1 MSKQLTPVQRTQQ
14 LIAARKPELAKM
26 LPSHINIDTLER
38 AANNALMRN
47 PEIAECEPVSV
58 YDSVM
63 RCAQDGLIP
72 DGKEAAIVVY
82 KGKDGKKAQYQPMID
97 GVLKRLRQSGLVE
110 SIAAKAVF
118 EGDEFDYWF
127 DEDGEHVKY
136 RPNLD
141 ATGDRKFRLAFAYA
155 KLKGG
160 EMIVEVMVKSEIDR
174 VKGASRAG
182 NSSYGPWAQ
191 WYDRMAVKSVLH
203 RLARRLPSSSEV
215 FSMVETLERDIDA
228 RFEGARDVTP
238 QAQNSVLAAIAS
250 GSSELDN
257 ESAGVG
263 ESLNND
269 SLPDLDD
276 VFGGDA

>member
-1 MSKQLTPVQRTQQ
+1 MTNKQLTPIQKTQQ
-14 LIAARKPELAKM
+14 LIATRKPELAKM
-26 LPSHINIDTLER
+26 LPAHISIDTMER

-47 PEIAECEPVSV
+47 PDIASCDPTSV

-82 KGKDGKKAQYQPMID
+82 GGKGGKKAQYQPMID

-110 SIAAKAVF
+110 MISAKAVF

-127 DEDGEHVKY
+127 DELGEHVKY
-136 RPNLD
+136 RPD
-141 ATGDRKFRLAFAYA
+141 FSAEGDRKFKLVFAYA

-160 EMIVEVMVKSEIDR
+160 EMVVEVMNKAEVDR
-174 VKGASRAG
+174 VKSASKTG

-203 RLARRLPSSSEV
+203 RLARRLPSSSETAQLLEV
-215 FSMVETLERDIDA
+215 SERDIDA
-228 RFEGARDVTP
+228 RFDNMRDVTP
-238 QAQNSVLAAIAS
+238 ERQEKPQSLLDAL
-250 GSSELDN
+250 GDN
-257 ESAGVG
+257 E
-263 ESLNND
+263 EKPTEQE
-269 SLPDLDD
+269 LPDADD
-276 VFGGDA
+276 IFNEVSDD